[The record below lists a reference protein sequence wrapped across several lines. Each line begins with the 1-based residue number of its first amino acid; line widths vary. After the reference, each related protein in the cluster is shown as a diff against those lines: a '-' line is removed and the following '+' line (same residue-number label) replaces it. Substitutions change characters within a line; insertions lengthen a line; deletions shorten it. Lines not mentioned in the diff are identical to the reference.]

1 MMLEALSDN
10 ELKKKL
16 KRERA
21 KKERVWERRSFKGH
35 NQRLT
40 NLHSQ
45 ARGHGHRKG

>member
-1 MMLEALSDN
+1 MMLEALSDK
-10 ELKKKL
+10 ELKKQL
-16 KRERA
+16 KIERE
-21 KKERVWERRSFKGH
+21 KKKKIWERRFFRGH